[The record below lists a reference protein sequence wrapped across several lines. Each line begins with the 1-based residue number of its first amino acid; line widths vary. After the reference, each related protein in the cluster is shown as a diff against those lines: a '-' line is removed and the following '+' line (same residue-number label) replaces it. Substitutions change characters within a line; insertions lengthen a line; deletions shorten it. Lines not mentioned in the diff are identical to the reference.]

1 MAATS
6 RPVGNAGIHRRRAT
20 GRQGPARCRPSTSGR
35 CYGFP
40 CPSACP
46 RHKSSGLR
54 RAASRPGRSSCS
66 ARSSKACHTRNACH
80 HRSPS
85 CDRPSRDKHGFPA
98 NPSRIFR
105 GGEDSGAIA
114 GSRSCPCAG
123 SGSSGTAD
131 PGSRASLQRGGCP
144 PSWRGPAC
152 GCGSRTRLNRL
163 HRGQACGPG
172 RPWTC
177 SS

>member
-1 MAATS
+1 MATCRHPMAATS
-6 RPVGNAGIHRRRAT
+6 RPVGSAGIHRRRAT

-54 RAASRPGRSSCS
+54 RAASRP
-66 ARSSKACHTRNACH
+66 A
-80 HRSPS
+80 
-85 CDRPSRDKHGFPA
+85 DRVVRPGVRKRAIPETLVITEVHLVIDLRDKHGFPA

-105 GGEDSGAIA
+105 GGEIQAPLLVLGQ
-114 GSRSCPCAG
+114 RPCAG

-152 GCGSRTRLNRL
+152 GCGSRTR
-163 HRGQACGPG
+163 
-172 RPWTC
+172 
-177 SS
+177 